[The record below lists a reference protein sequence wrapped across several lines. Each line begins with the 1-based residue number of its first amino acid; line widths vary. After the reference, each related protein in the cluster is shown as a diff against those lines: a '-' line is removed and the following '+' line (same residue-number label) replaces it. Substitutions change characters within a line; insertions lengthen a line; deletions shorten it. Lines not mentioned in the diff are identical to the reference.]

1 MHHAFSAFVPVQ
13 LFLPNSNAVAHLF
26 CSVSSSVGEYGT
38 HGDEGGGDEGGVG
51 VGGGGVGGGGVGGG
65 GVGEGDGRLGDG
77 GGGEGGV
84 GEGESGSKPSS
95 QQVFWHFG
103 FFLRSLLH
111 FFVHLFMV
119 LGGFFLHFF
128 FLIWHTSPSTKPSQL
143 TLGGGVDGGRACS
156 GDEGG
161 ADGEQ
166 RPQVNGHFASLPG
179 W

>member
-1 MHHAFSAFVPVQ
+1 MHAFFSAFVPVQ
-13 LFLPNSNAVAHLF
+13 LFLPNSNSVAHLF

-38 HGDEGGGDEGGVG
+38 HGDEGG
-51 VGGGGVGGGGVGGG
+51 
-65 GVGEGDGRLGDG
+65 GEGDGRLGDG